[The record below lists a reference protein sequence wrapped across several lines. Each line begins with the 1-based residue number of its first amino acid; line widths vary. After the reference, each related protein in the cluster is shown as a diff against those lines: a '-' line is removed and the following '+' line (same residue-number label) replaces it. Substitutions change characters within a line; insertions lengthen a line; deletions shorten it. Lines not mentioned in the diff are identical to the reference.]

1 MCDNCGGTLRLVKT
15 TAKDEFRVKDI
26 VEHVRHLFNEYK
38 CTRCYKKFKVLIP
51 GSLKED
57 NQYGASV
64 QAMAAV
70 MTNEGY
76 VSVNCTSEIMSDMTD
91 NENNLSQG
99 FIAKVNKRLALKLK
113 DFYNDHKREV
123 IHQPIVHWDDTVMNI
138 GGNNAVLCFYKNENL
153 ALYYAHANK
162 NMDSLDDDGILISL
176 DKDTARDH
184 LTLNYNEKFDSQNAE
199 CGIQLIRRLEKSN
212 EPTHHE
218 WQESMAGL
226 LLVANEAKN
235 KDSGIDVD
243 QLYNDYDKIIE
254 LGRKI
259 NKSDKDNPF
268 WEKE

>member
-1 MCDNCGGTLRLVKT
+1 M
-15 TAKDEFRVKDI
+15 
-26 VEHVRHLFNEYK
+26 EHLRHLFNEYE
-38 CTRCYKKFKVLIP
+38 CTRCHKKFKVLIP
-51 GSLKED
+51 ESLKED

-64 QAMAAV
+64 QVMAAV

-76 VSVNCTSEIMSDMTD
+76 VSINRTSEIMSDITG
-91 NENNLSQG
+91 NEINLSQG
-99 FIAKVNKRLALKLK
+99 FIVKVNKRLTLRLK
-113 DFYNDHKREV
+113 DFYNNLKREV

-138 GGNNAVLCFYKNENL
+138 GGNNSVLRFYENENL

-162 NMDSLDDDGILISL
+162 NMDNLDDDGILISM
-176 DKDTARDH
+176 DKDTVAHDH
-184 LTLNYNEKFDSQNAE
+184 LTLNYNEKFDFQNAE
-199 CGIQLIRRLEKSN
+199 CGIHVIRRLEKRK

-235 KDSGIDVD
+235 KNSGIDVD
-243 QLYNDYDKIIE
+243 QLYDDYDKIIE

-268 WEKE
+268 W